1 MIYNNTCTQLNG
13 YQFVILCGCCS
24 FSRCNC
30 RIFEYNF
37 VETEKRSFCSGW
49 TIYKKWSLNTSIFLL
64 TWAHVLVVVNRLRKL
79 RKGTKKYAWTS
90 VTLWPKCQCTHHSE
104 SMCETYSEK
113 TYILWRIIYL
123 ELKSVV
129 PVQWWSPKNYVNS
142 KAIHWFSS
150 YCSSSHRYKKPE
162 TK

>member
-49 TIYKKWSLNTSIFLL
+49 TIYTNWSLNTSIFFVNLSTRFGCGQPIKKITKRYQKIRLNICHIVAQMPMHTPQWIDVWNVQRKNIHFMTHNIFRIEVGCSCSVMITQKLCQFQGNPLILFLL
-64 TWAHVLVVVNRLRKL
+64 L
-79 RKGTKKYAWTS
+79 
-90 VTLWPKCQCTHHSE
+90 
-104 SMCETYSEK
+104 
-113 TYILWRIIYL
+113 IITPL
-123 ELKSVV
+123 
-129 PVQWWSPKNYVNS
+129 
-142 KAIHWFSS
+142 
-150 YCSSSHRYKKPE
+150 
-162 TK
+162 

>member
-1 MIYNNTCTQLNG
+1 MIYNNTRTQLNG

-30 RIFEYNF
+30 RIFQYNF

-49 TIYKKWSLNTSIFLL
+49 TIYKNWSLNTSIFLL

-90 VTLWPKCQCTHHSE
+90 VTLWPKCQCTPQWINVWNVQRKKIHFMTHNIFRIEVGCSF
-104 SMCETYSEK
+104 SVMITQKLCQFQGNPL
-113 TYILWRIIYL
+113 ILFLLLIITPL
-123 ELKSVV
+123 
-129 PVQWWSPKNYVNS
+129 
-142 KAIHWFSS
+142 
-150 YCSSSHRYKKPE
+150 
-162 TK
+162 